1 MLTLHG
7 FSQCL
12 QIELL
17 GKRWEGKMDRKRKE
31 MSTPNLCIRVAFYL
45 NMQGTLYLILKL
57 LLDKIKN
64 TFVLTKLYTD

>member
-1 MLTLHG
+1 
-7 FSQCL
+7 
-12 QIELL
+12 
-17 GKRWEGKMDRKRKE
+17 MDRKRKE